1 MRLVFII
8 ISAGLLS
15 VIIYGFFNTGWFNY
29 SFRENA
35 VGFLK
40 YKPLSVGKISK
51 KWNKIIKRIESGS
64 EDEYKLAILEAEEIL
79 IEVLEKLEYKGETL
93 EEKIKNLPEGTI
105 SNIEELKKVSEARNN
120 VVYNPEY
127 KLSLDETKRIL
138 DVFNNSLRDLQA
150 F

>member
-1 MRLVFII
+1 
-8 ISAGLLS
+8 
-15 VIIYGFFNTGWFNY
+15 
-29 SFRENA
+29 
-35 VGFLK
+35 
-40 YKPLSVGKISK
+40 
-51 KWNKIIKRIESGS
+51 
-64 EDEYKLAILEAEEIL
+64 
-79 IEVLEKLEYKGETL
+79 L